1 MSPEYT
7 EAELDG
13 AQAKA
18 RPRGVLPRM
27 PSGRDP
33 APLQQWLTRAFRP
46 PEGYHADAF
55 ERHGRQRLDPCTLTF
70 RNGRDTLVYRFAQQG
85 DLIGPKLRSTVV
97 AISDGELAMPH
108 LTGSEIE
115 DVWAALCTLGRVLT
129 DVDDRDEI
137 RKWLEQM
144 IDVSHPIRGFT
155 LVPDGRHEALMAMRD
170 HGEFTRP
177 DALALARPASAD
189 GWARRPVRFVDEQT
203 QEQFVRAGETAAFVR
218 WVCGKEPLSHS
229 TLQGRLHQIGVE
241 ARRFED
247 YRPPHPKMV
256 LFRLSEELVEWVE
269 ASAPAAPATAP
280 ATPASA
286 TPAHLFEGNHRDR
299 SRGAYGGETT

>member
-70 RNGRDTLVYRFAQQG
+70 RNGRDT
-85 DLIGPKLRSTVV
+85 
-97 AISDGELAMPH
+97 
-108 LTGSEIE
+108 
-115 DVWAALCTLGRVLT
+115 
-129 DVDDRDEI
+129 
-137 RKWLEQM
+137 
-144 IDVSHPIRGFT
+144 
-155 LVPDGRHEALMAMRD
+155 LMAMRD